1 MTPILSHGEV
11 ADLRRRQVCL
21 RSSSGNSL
29 LSYSKQV
36 YVRGG
41 TQYLLGN
48 RLLTGTMEVRVPSD
62 LLELVSFVDVS
73 RVWGAGSNLAS
84 EDQNQLAAGGDLF
97 PISKALSLGDDGVT
111 YARRPES
118 RWPRHS
124 PAAPRR

>member
-111 YARRPES
+111 DASRPE
-118 RWPRHS
+118 
-124 PAAPRR
+124 